1 MKVKT
6 VGCVALLFFAICC
19 FSPAF
24 GETAGKVDDEAAW
37 SYHPGKDAS
46 AGSYE
51 WWYLDAHLDNGYLVT
66 IAFQVPSVLAPKYV
80 KYHSDLSGGLPVPK
94 YDPKNYAQVSFVVN
108 DEKGRPIFYATEDAD
123 PGRIGMPGGK
133 NMTVRLNNC
142 RLEMKKTGALP
153 TFVAR
158 MDIRDASGNTAKAN
172 VVFDAVVPAA
182 KAGRG
187 RTFDAV
193 VDGKHL
199 YDEWAILASAAK
211 VKADISITNKETGG
225 TMNIRQNGFGYHDK
239 NWGNHFVYDTSKGWI
254 WARIAEDDLTIVFSE
269 APNICGDSVY
279 PTFQPCIIVHNG
291 RPLAATEAL
300 DYVKGAA
307 AAGRLAYPTELTINF
322 KPESGVKGTLKLY
335 GLKMIFE
342 YGPYSRLTGSWAL
355 DIESEYGKLKRDGND
370 LLFEFCDFTVK

>member
-6 VGCVALLFFAICC
+6 VCCVALSLFAIFC
-19 FSPAF
+19 FSPVF
-24 GETAGKVDDEAAW
+24 GQSVEKVDDLVIW
-37 SYHPGKDAS
+37 MYHPEKDQS
-46 AGSYE
+46 IGSYE

-66 IAFQVPSVLAPKYV
+66 IAFQVPSVLEPRYV
-80 KYHSDLSGGLPVPK
+80 KYHSDLSKGLSVPK

-108 DEKGRPIFYATEDAD
+108 DEKGTPIFYATEDAV
-123 PGRIGMPGGK
+123 PGGIGMPGGK

-153 TFVAR
+153 TFIAR
-158 MDIRDASGNTAKAN
+158 MDIKDVNGNAAKAT
-172 VVFDAVVPAA
+172 VVFDAAVPAA

-193 VDGKHL
+193 VDGRHL
-199 YDEWAILASAAK
+199 RDEWGILASAAK

-225 TMNIRQNGFGYHDK
+225 TMVIRENGFGYHDK
-239 NWGNHFVYDTSKGWI
+239 NWGNHFVYDTSTGWI

-269 APNICGDSVY
+269 APNIYGNSVY
-279 PTFQPCIIVHNG
+279 PTFQPCIIVHDG

-300 DYVKGAA
+300 EYVKGTP
-307 AAGRLAYPTELTINF
+307 AAGRLAYPTEVTINF
-322 KPESGVKGTLKLY
+322 KPESGIEGTLKLY

-355 DIESEYGKLKRDGND
+355 DIESEYGKLIRNGNN

>member
-1 MKVKT
+1 MKVST
-6 VGCVALLFFAICC
+6 VCCLAVLLFAICLI
-19 FSPAF
+19 SPAF
-24 GETAGKVDDEAAW
+24 GQPVNKVDDVAVW
-37 SYHPGKDAS
+37 LYHPEKDS
-46 AGSYE
+46 SIGSYE

-66 IAFQVPSVLAPKYV
+66 VAFQVPSVLEPRYV

-94 YDPKNYAQVSFVVN
+94 YDPKNYAQVSFIVN
-108 DEKGRPIFYATEDAD
+108 DEKGKPLFYATEDAALD
-123 PGRIGMPGGK
+123 RISMPDRK
-133 NMTVRLNNC
+133 NMTVKLNNC
-142 RLEMKKTGALP
+142 LLEMKKTGALP
-153 TFVAR
+153 TFIAT
-158 MDIRDASGNTAKAN
+158 MDIMDANGNAAKAN

-193 VDGKHL
+193 IDGKHL
-199 YDEWAILASAAK
+199 CDEWAILASAAK
-211 VKADISITNKETGG
+211 VKADISITNKETGK
-225 TMNIRQNGFGYHDK
+225 TMEIRESGFGYHDK

-269 APNICGDSVY
+269 APNIYGDSVY

-300 DYVKGAA
+300 NYVKGTA

-322 KPESGVKGTLKLY
+322 KPESGIKGTLKLY
-335 GLKMIFE
+335 DLKMIFE

-355 DIESEYGKLKRDGND
+355 DIASGYGKLKRGGNN
-370 LLFEFCDFTVK
+370 LLFEFCDFTVR